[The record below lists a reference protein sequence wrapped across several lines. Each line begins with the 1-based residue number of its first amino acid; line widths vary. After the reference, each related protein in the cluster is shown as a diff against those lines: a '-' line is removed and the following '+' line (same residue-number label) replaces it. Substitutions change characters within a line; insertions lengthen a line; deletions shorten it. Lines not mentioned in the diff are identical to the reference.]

1 LGKDTG
7 PAPGADSNVREAAK
21 LGYNLASPQRT
32 SGQMSFSFL
41 QRGSLP
47 DHARQL
53 VLASDE
59 PLLVLEGL
67 ATGIDNLRHD
77 VYLSPKFSETAR
89 QYICKL
95 VARHGNVEELIAEER
110 SAVRVPPRQQG
121 QANRQSDSTEFK
133 RLLTEL
139 HVASL
144 NRAKAESNVSI
155 DLLFRL
161 AVLKFQRTEL
171 LNQYVQVL
179 ERCRARVKYYEAPR
193 QSGNSRTLEMRERLA
208 GFQINKKNVLR
219 RAGQDLFV
227 LLREAEKETLG
238 RTRRSLFGDTATASY
253 ELFLNRL
260 VFNEDGQDNVLNAEH
275 YVMLGNYDRDRD
287 RFQTM
292 RDISSQFLKSMGV
305 VNDVDDPHIEGILNV
320 PENAHEIMAAG
331 APDDVNPKSKA
342 QKALLNAW
350 TELLEREGVMSNV
363 IASYEAVPLL
373 AQYSPPI
380 NPQQIKNALIS
391 REERRRVEA
400 LLEEH
405 GKLSPAGLH
414 AAVKKVESCKPAER
428 AKIAGRF
435 FADFTRYH
443 RDLRRMEAVV
453 AAMESVNVLGNE
465 RFRELSAI
473 NNTLYEFLLAEEQKP
488 TEEKV
493 VHHVVL
499 KADIRESTT
508 LTRTLLE
515 KGLNPASYFSLNFY
529 DPINKLLPKYDAK
542 KVFIEGDAL
551 ILALFESEGE
561 PALGVAQTCV
571 LAKEI
576 IQVVTAYNERSL
588 AAGLPSL
595 EVGIGISYQD
605 SAPMYLMDGN
615 KKIMISKALNESD
628 RLSSCSKGM
637 RRLLENRELLF
648 NVFSFKSVED
658 EDTGGNPDEFLLRY
672 NIGGIHINQAAF
684 QKLCGEISLQA
695 YDLQVPM
702 IWQKST
708 VRVYAGM
715 VPLGQGSFH
724 HIIVRE
730 GRITHVDARDFS
742 LKQVT
747 DRHYYEVCTHPKIYQ
762 AIESAAN
769 NLVAAR

>member
-1 LGKDTG
+1 
-7 PAPGADSNVREAAK
+7 
-21 LGYNLASPQRT
+21 
-32 SGQMSFSFL
+32 MSFSFL

-47 DHARQL
+47 EYARQL

-59 PLLVLEGL
+59 PSLVLEGL
-67 ATGIDNLRHD
+67 LTGIDNLRHD
-77 VYLSPKFSETAR
+77 VYLSPKFSEVAR
-89 QYICKL
+89 QHIFRL
-95 VARHGNVEELIAEER
+95 VAKHGNVEELAAEER
-110 SAVRVPPRQQG
+110 IGG
-121 QANRQSDSTEFK
+121 QIPARSQRPAPNRPFDPAEFK

-139 HVASL
+139 HIVSL
-144 NRAKAESNVSI
+144 NRAKTEGSI
-155 DLLFRL
+155 SLDLLFRL
-161 AVLKFQRTEL
+161 AILKFQRTEL
-171 LNQYVQVL
+171 LNQYAKVL
-179 ERCRARVKYYEAPR
+179 ERCRARVKFHEAPR
-193 QSGNSRTLEMRERLA
+193 QSGNNRTLEMRERLA
-208 GFQINKKNVLR
+208 GFQINKKTVLR

-238 RTRRSLFGDTATASY
+238 RTRRSLFGDAEAATY

-260 VFNEDGQDNVLNAEH
+260 VFSEDGQDNLLNAEH

-287 RFQTM
+287 RFHTM
-292 RDISSQFLKSMGV
+292 REIASQYLKSLGV
-305 VNDVDDPHIEGILNV
+305 VSEADDARVDGFLNV

-331 APDDVNPKSKA
+331 VPDDMNPKSKA

-350 TELLEREGVMSNV
+350 TELLERENVISSV
-363 IASYEAVPLL
+363 IASYETVPLL

-391 REERRRVEA
+391 REERKRVET

-405 GKLSPAGLH
+405 GKILPDGLH
-414 AAVKKVESCKPAER
+414 AAVRKVEGCKPAER
-428 AKIAGRF
+428 AKYAGRF

-443 RDLRRMEAVV
+443 RDLRRMEVVV

-465 RFRELSAI
+465 RFRELSAV
-473 NNTLYEFLLAEEQKP
+473 NNTLYEFLLSEEQKP
-488 TEEKV
+488 AEEKV
-493 VHHVVL
+493 IHHVVL

-551 ILALFESEGE
+551 ILSLFEHEGE

-595 EVGIGISYQD
+595 ELGIGISYQD
-605 SAPMYLMDGN
+605 SAPMYLMDGS

-637 RRLLENRELLF
+637 RRLLKDRELLF

-658 EDTGGNPDEFLLRY
+658 ENTGGNPDEFLLRY
-672 NIGGIHINQAAF
+672 NIGGIHINEAAF
-684 QKLCGEISLQA
+684 QKLSGEISLQA
-695 YDLQVPM
+695 YDLKVPM

-708 VRVYAGM
+708 VRVYAGV
-715 VPLGQGSFH
+715 VPVGQGSFH
-724 HIIVRE
+724 QIILRE
-730 GRITHVDARDFS
+730 GCIAHVDARDFS
-742 LKQVT
+742 FKNFT
-747 DRHYYEVCTHPKIYQ
+747 DRYYYEVCTNPKIYQ
-762 AIESAAN
+762 AIESVS

>member
-1 LGKDTG
+1 
-7 PAPGADSNVREAAK
+7 
-21 LGYNLASPQRT
+21 
-32 SGQMSFSFL
+32 M
-41 QRGSLP
+41 
-47 DHARQL
+47 
-53 VLASDE
+53 
-59 PLLVLEGL
+59 LVLEGL

-89 QYICKL
+89 QYINKL
-95 VARHGNVEELIAEER
+95 VAKHGNVEELIAEER
-110 SAVRVPPRQQG
+110 SAVRVPPRQQP
-121 QANRQSDSTEFK
+121 NRQSDSTEFK

-144 NRAKAESNVSI
+144 NRAKAESNVSL

-161 AVLKFQRTEL
+161 AILKFQRTEL
-171 LNQYVQVL
+171 LNQYAQVL

-238 RTRRSLFGDTATASY
+238 RTRRSLFGDTAVASY

-292 RDISSQFLKSMGV
+292 RDISAQFLKSLDV
-305 VNDVDDPHIEGILNV
+305 VTDVDDPRIDGILNV
-320 PENAHEIMAAG
+320 PDNAHEIMGAG
-331 APDDVNPKSKA
+331 APDDINPKSKA

-350 TELLEREGVMSNV
+350 AELLEREGVMSNV

-391 REERRRVEA
+391 REERRRVET

-443 RDLRRMEAVV
+443 RDLRRMEALV
-453 AAMESVNVLGNE
+453 AALETVNVLGNE

-473 NNTLYEFLLAEEQKP
+473 NNTLYEYLLPEEQKP
-488 TEEKV
+488 VEEKV

-529 DPINKLLPKYDAK
+529 DPINKLLPKYEAK

-551 ILALFESEGE
+551 ILALFEREGE

-615 KKIMISKALNESD
+615 KQIMISKALNESD

-695 YDLQVPM
+695 FDLQVPM

-762 AIESAAN
+762 AIESVSN

>member
-1 LGKDTG
+1 
-7 PAPGADSNVREAAK
+7 
-21 LGYNLASPQRT
+21 
-32 SGQMSFSFL
+32 MSFSFL

-121 QANRQSDSTEFK
+121 QANRQSESTEFK

-171 LNQYVQVL
+171 LNQYAQVL

-238 RTRRSLFGDTATASY
+238 RTRRSLFGDTAAASY

-292 RDISSQFLKSMGV
+292 RDISAQFLKSMGV
-305 VNDVDDPHIEGILNV
+305 VNDVDDPRIEGILNV

-331 APDDVNPKSKA
+331 ASDDVNPKSKA

-391 REERRRVEA
+391 REERRRVET

-414 AAVKKVESCKPAER
+414 AAVKKVEGCKPAER

-493 VHHVVL
+493 IHHVVL

-695 YDLQVPM
+695 FDLQVPM

-762 AIESAAN
+762 AIESVAN